1 MLEKQEFSYLW
12 LVRDDMA
19 QHLLPS
25 HSRAQN
31 WASRNGKAQQPS
43 HGRSE
48 CTDSLH
54 IRQEHEAQINLL
66 GLRLL
71 PWSLLCW
78 WYCALLPHTCS
89 TSAAHYVQ
97 VSLWPQWGK
106 GTAIVPLPNRALQT
120 RKTFTVFF
128 FCLFVSTEKFIKKKK
143 SNQHPVLCY
152 ERNFPTKAV
161 FFSTCPEAVPC
172 CDAAADVL
180 PRAAREGAR
189 QRSATQ
195 RHPHLMLQ
203 QILPP
208 RGEQAIT
215 ACCSHFQSITDYLG
229 TLFCCGHLAHS
240 RSHHVC
246 HALRSANTYS
256 VFLRGE
262 LWLLAVE
269 LQSRRCSGHT
279 LWGCL

>member
-48 CTDSLH
+48 RTDSLH

-128 FCLFVSTEKFIKKKK
+128 FCFVCFNREVYKKKK
-143 SNQHPVLCY
+143 KQSTSCSLLWK
-152 ERNFPTKAV
+152 EFPRKSCV
-161 FFSTCPEAVPC
+161 FLH
-172 CDAAADVL
+172 L
-180 PRAAREGAR
+180 PR
-189 QRSATQ
+189 S
-195 RHPHLMLQ
+195 
-203 QILPP
+203 
-208 RGEQAIT
+208 
-215 ACCSHFQSITDYLG
+215 C
-229 TLFCCGHLAHS
+229 
-240 RSHHVC
+240 
-246 HALRSANTYS
+246 AL
-256 VFLRGE
+256 
-262 LWLLAVE
+262 LWCRCRCTS
-269 LQSRRCSGHT
+269 QGSKRRCTTKVSNPETSTLNATADSTSQRWAGDHCLLLPFSEHHRLSWHTFLLWSSGS
-279 LWGCL
+279 